1 MGCLPRRGPGSR
13 EEAYRALPPHGP
25 MMVAAVER
33 RAYVARCLR
42 CGLSGP
48 TREDGV
54 DAKRAFDEAFE
65 EWG

>member
-1 MGCLPRRGPGSR
+1 
-13 EEAYRALPPHGP
+13 

-42 CGLSGP
+42 CGLNGP
-48 TREDGV
+48 MGEDGV

-65 EWG
+65 EGC